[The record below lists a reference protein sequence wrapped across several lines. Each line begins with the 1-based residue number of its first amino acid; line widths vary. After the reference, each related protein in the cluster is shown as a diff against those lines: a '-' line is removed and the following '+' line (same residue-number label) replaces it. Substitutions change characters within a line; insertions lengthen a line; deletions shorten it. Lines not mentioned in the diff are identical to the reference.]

1 MRALIAMLI
10 AAPLLAQPG
19 VYRVRTSS
27 SPQPVE
33 VAREEY
39 VAAALAGEAGG
50 FTSTEALKAMAVT
63 IRTYA
68 RVNAGRHAAEGF
80 DFCETTHCQK
90 LLLDGVTPRL
100 RDAAGE
106 TEGIV
111 LTANGRPAEV
121 FHARHCGGRGE
132 AAGAVWPRAAR
143 PWLQGGEDT
152 FCLSAGRQQWRARLP
167 LRDLARALGL
177 PELTRLAVT
186 RRTASGRV
194 ATLAA
199 DRGPIDA
206 EDLHL
211 RAGRALGWEHLRSKL
226 YDVRVEATHAIF
238 EGWGAGHGVGLCQM
252 GAEERGKSG
261 HQWPQILAAYFP
273 GTQIHRAIAWR
284 PLHSETL
291 EVFGAGAAGE
301 DEVPEAAERA
311 RREAERLTGR
321 RLKQRVTIRVYPT
334 IAAFRD
340 ATGEPGF
347 IAASTRGRFVRLQ
360 PPARLL
366 SERRLA
372 PVLLHEMLH
381 LALAPAPG
389 VRLPRWFEEG
399 LALWFEQPVVQPAR
413 LDART
418 EQRLLAPKSER
429 DLREAY
435 GNARTAMAA
444 LVARH
449 GRATVLGWL
458 ETGIPRGV
466 LAASEGRQ

>member
-1 MRALIAMLI
+1 MRALIALLI
-10 AAPLLAQPG
+10 APPLLAQPG
-19 VYRVRTSS
+19 VYRVRTAS
-27 SPQPVE
+27 SPRPVE
-33 VAREEY
+33 LAREEY

-68 RVNAGRHAAEGF
+68 RVNAGRHAVEGF

-90 LLLDGVTPRL
+90 LLLQGVTARL
-100 RDAAGE
+100 RDAADE
-106 TEGIV
+106 TEGVV
-111 LTANGRPAEV
+111 LTATGRPAEV
-121 FHARHCGGRGE
+121 FHAKHCGGRGE

-167 LRDLARALGL
+167 LQDLARALGL
-177 PELTRLAVT
+177 RELTRLAVA

-194 ATLAA
+194 AALAA
-199 DRGPIDA
+199 DRGEADA
-206 EDLHL
+206 EDFHL

-226 YDVRVEATHAIF
+226 YDVRIEATYAVF

-252 GAEERGKSG
+252 GADERGKAG
-261 HQWPQILAAYFP
+261 HRWPQILAAYFP

-291 EVFGAGAAGE
+291 EIFGSGAAGE
-301 DEVPEAAERA
+301 DQVPEMAERA

-321 RLKQRVTIRVYPT
+321 KVKQRVTIRVYPT
-334 IAAFRD
+334 VTAFRD
-340 ATGEPGF
+340 VTGEPGF

-381 LALAPAPG
+381 LALTPAPG

-399 LALWFEQPVVQPAR
+399 LALWIEQPVVHPAK

-418 EQRLLAPKSER
+418 GQRLLAPKDEQ

-435 GNARTAMAA
+435 ANARAAMAA

-449 GRATVLGWL
+449 GRATVMGWL

-466 LAASEGRQ
+466 LAASAGRQ